1 MRNQFRRG
9 DIYYIAN
16 ERYRAGS
23 EIRKDRPAI
32 IVSNDVNNKFG
43 NVVEVVFLTTSPKK
57 DIPTHV
63 TIRSTGRK
71 SIALCE
77 QPTAVANERIQNR
90 MGTATKQEMDEIDI
104 ALMVAL
110 GIDVT
115 KEKTLKVA
123 QMDLKPEDWSGRR
136 KRRRKDKNKRR
147 TYIKTCT
154 KGC

>member
-1 MRNQFRRG
+1 
-9 DIYYIAN
+9 
-16 ERYRAGS
+16 
-23 EIRKDRPAI
+23 
-32 IVSNDVNNKFG
+32 
-43 NVVEVVFLTTSPKK
+43 
-57 DIPTHV
+57 
-63 TIRSTGRK
+63 
-71 SIALCE
+71 
-77 QPTAVANERIQNR
+77 

-136 KRRRKDKNKRR
+136 KRRKKDKNKRR